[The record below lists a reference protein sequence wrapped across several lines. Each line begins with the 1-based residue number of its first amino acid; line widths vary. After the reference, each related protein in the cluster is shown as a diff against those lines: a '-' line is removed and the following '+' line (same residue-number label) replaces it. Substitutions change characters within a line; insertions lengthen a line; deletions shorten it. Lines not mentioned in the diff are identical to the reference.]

1 MKKPVLV
8 LGGGI
13 AGIQASLDLAEMGVP
28 VFLVE
33 RAPSIGGRMAQLD
46 KTFPTNDCS
55 ACILAPKVTAC
66 YNHPLVK
73 TLTLSELVELK
84 GEAPDITAVI
94 KKKARFVDEEDCRG
108 CGACIQKCPI
118 TRKSEFDMGVGNR
131 HAVYKPYAQAVPNKV
146 VIEKKGSSP
155 CKHHCPAHIDIHG
168 CIALAAE
175 GRYAEALEV
184 IRRKTPFAGVLG
196 RICPHPCEEG
206 CSRGV
211 VDAPVAI
218 AAIERFAADH
228 GDEQGKPKKPKK
240 IEKKT
245 QRIAVLGSGPAGLNC
260 AYRLAQEGYPVTVF
274 EALTRAGGTLRSGLA
289 DAGFDAAALDKEIK
303 LIEELGV
310 EIIYNTSEDISK
322 LKEKG
327 YSAVFVATGKA
338 SERIK
343 TEQAMQTETPG
354 IFAGGEAVTG
364 PTRVIDAIAEGN
376 RAAASIRNYIEGTNL
391 PLEPPILPET
401 PVEEIDFTG
410 ASPDARTEAKPETGL
425 TEEEV
430 RREAGRC
437 LDCSICCEC
446 GICEKMCGF
455 GAIRHDQR
463 DEIIELPV
471 SAVIIA
477 AGYDPACDIPDG
489 FGYGRYKDVVT
500 SLEYERI
507 LSASGP
513 YEGHVKRPSDGKEP
527 EKIAFIQCA
536 SSRDEQCDRGYC
548 SAVCCMYAV
557 KEAII
562 TREHLH
568 NIKNIDIFYM
578 DMRAYGKDFDRYVD
592 SAKDKYGIGF
602 IRSRISDIARDEKT
616 GKLLIR
622 FCDEKGDSVAAEY
635 DMVVLSVGMSP
646 DSKMRPV
653 YEKAGIKTERHGF
666 IWVDETDAP
675 KTSLE
680 SVLACGAV
688 AGPKDI
694 PETVIEASAAA
705 SEAAKAAGKSEAEA
719 DYSDAFKVA
728 EEPQLR
734 DVSKEPARIGVF
746 VCHCGQNIAG
756 YLDVKE
762 VAKYAKTLPGV
773 VYATDMLYA
782 CSVDSQKTI
791 ADRVQKSGLTRVV
804 IASCSPRT
812 HEPLFREAV
821 AKAGLNPYLLTMAN
835 IRDQC
840 SWVHMEDWKGATEKA
855 KDLVR
860 MAVGR
865 SVPAKQLY
873 GSSVSVTKSVLV
885 IGGGVAGMTAALEIA
900 GMGYKVYI
908 AEKSGVLGGNAR
920 KLDNAFSGRP
930 VGSSLER
937 MISRVENNDLIEVYL
952 NTEIK
957 SVNGSLGNYTT
968 VLESDGK
975 EIPVEHGAVIIATGA
990 GESRP
995 AEYLYGSDSRVLTQ
1009 MELEEALKEDRPDV
1023 KTAKNIYMIQCVG
1036 SRDAERP
1043 YCSRVCCSQ
1052 AIRNALELKQKNT
1065 EANVTVL
1072 YRDIRSYGL
1081 NEQYYRKARQ
1091 AGVQFVRYDPEVPP
1105 EVSLK
1110 DGKLSIRF
1118 VEPLLDARISSD
1130 ADLVVLASAIV
1141 PDIESNKKIAQF
1153 YKVPMN
1159 QDGFFLEAHAK
1170 LRPVDFATDGVYLCG
1185 LAHAPKTM
1193 KESIVQGKAAAARAA
1208 TVISKDSLKT
1218 EGAIAEVDALQCT
1231 GCGDCEKVCAFKA
1244 ITMENVTK
1252 RGETVTQAK
1261 VNPVLCKGCGTCSAA
1276 CRCGAIGLNGFSD
1289 RQVVGEIEYLL
1300 NS

>member
-73 TLTLSELVELK
+73 TYMLSELTELK
-84 GEAPDITAVI
+84 GEAPNLTAVI
-94 KKKARFVDEEDCRG
+94 KKKARFIDEENCRG
-108 CGACIQKCPI
+108 CNACIAKCPI
-118 TRKSEFDMGVGNR
+118 TRKSEFDMGVGSR
-131 HAVYKPYAQAVPNKV
+131 RAVYKPYAQAVPNKV

-155 CKHHCPAHIDIHG
+155 CKHSCPANIDIHG
-168 CIALAAE
+168 CVALAAE

-184 IRRKTPFAGVLG
+184 IRRTTPFAGVLG
-196 RICPHPCEEG
+196 RICPHPCEDG
-206 CSRGV
+206 CSRRL

-218 AAIERFAADH
+218 AAIERYAADH
-228 GDEQGKPKKPKK
+228 GDEQAKPKKAKK
-240 IEKKT
+240 IEKKS
-245 QRIAVLGSGPAGLNC
+245 QRVAVVGAGPAGLSC
-260 AYRLAQEGYPVTVF
+260 AYRLALEGYPVTVF
-274 EALTRAGGTLRSGLA
+274 EADTRAGGTFRSGLA
-289 DAGFDAAALDKEIK
+289 KAGLAAEALDKEIK
-303 LIEELGV
+303 LIEDLGV
-310 EIIYNTSEDISK
+310 EIIFNASEDDKK
-322 LKEKG
+322 LKEQG
-327 YSAVFVATGKA
+327 YKAVFVATGA
-338 SERIK
+338 ADEHIQ
-343 TEQAMQTETPG
+343 TNTMMQTIRPG
-354 IFAGGEAVTG
+354 VFAGGEAATG
-364 PTRVIDAIAEGN
+364 PSSVIEAIADGN
-376 RAAASIRNYIEGTNL
+376 RAAKAIRNYMEGTSL
-391 PLEPPILPET
+391 PLEPPMLPET
-401 PVEEIDFTG
+401 PVEEIDFTC
-410 ASPDARTEAKPETGL
+410 ASPDARAAANAETGL
-425 TEEEV
+425 TEEEA

-437 LDCSICCEC
+437 IDCSICCEC
-446 GICEKMCGF
+446 GLCEKACGF
-455 GAIRHDQR
+455 DAIRHGQR
-463 DEIIELPV
+463 DETIELPV

-477 AGYDPACDIPDG
+477 SGYDPACDIPDG

-513 YEGHVKRPSDGKEP
+513 YEGHVKRPSDGREP

-568 NIKNIDIFYM
+568 GIKNIDIFYM

-592 SAKDKYGIGF
+592 SAKDKYRIGF
-602 IRSRISDIARDEKT
+602 IRSRISDIARDEQT
-616 GKLLIR
+616 GRLLISY
-622 FCDEKGDSVAAEY
+622 CDEKGDATTAEY

-646 DSKMRPV
+646 DSRMRPV
-653 YEKAGIKTERHGF
+653 FEKAGVKTERHGF

-675 KTSLE
+675 KTSLGA
-680 SVLACGAV
+680 VLACGAV

-694 PETVIEASAAA
+694 PETVVEASAAA
-705 SEAAKAAGKSEAEA
+705 SEAAKAAGKSEAES
-719 DYSDAFKVA
+719 DYGDVFKVA
-728 EEPQLR
+728 AEPLLK
-734 DVSKEPARIGVF
+734 DVSKQPARIGVF

-762 VAKYAKTLPGV
+762 VARYAKTLPGV
-773 VYATDMLYA
+773 AYATDMLYA

-821 AKAGLNPYLLTMAN
+821 AQAGINPYLLTMAN

-840 SWVHMEDWKGATEKA
+840 SWVHMEDWAGATEKA

-865 SVPAKQLY
+865 SVPARQLY
-873 GSSVSVTKSVLV
+873 GGSVNVIKSVLV

-900 GMGYKVYI
+900 GMGYQAYL
-908 AEKSGVLGGNAR
+908 AEKTGELGGNAR
-920 KLDNAFSGRP
+920 KLDSAFSGRP
-930 VGSSLER
+930 VQSSVER
-937 MISRVENNDLIEVYL
+937 MIARVENNDLIEVYL
-952 NTEIK
+952 NAEIK
-957 SVNGSLGNYTT
+957 NVSGSLGIYKT

-975 EIPVEHGAVIIATGA
+975 EMPVEHGAVIIATGA
-990 GESRP
+990 GERLP
-995 AEYLYGSDSRVLTQ
+995 AEYLYGNDRRVITQ
-1009 MELEEALKEDRPDV
+1009 MELEEALKQDRQDV
-1023 KTAKNIYMIQCVG
+1023 KDAKNIYMIQCVG

-1052 AIRNALELKQKNT
+1052 AIRNALEMKRKNPD
-1065 EANVTVL
+1065 ANVTVL

-1091 AGVQFVRYDPEVPP
+1091 AGVQFVRYDPEAPP
-1105 EVSLK
+1105 EVSPK

-1118 VEPLLDARISSD
+1118 IEPLLDARISSD

-1141 PDIESNKKIAQF
+1141 PDIVSNRKIAQL

-1208 TVISKDSLKT
+1208 TVISKDALKT
-1218 EGAIAEVDALQCT
+1218 EGAIAEVDTLQCT

-1244 ITMENVTK
+1244 ITMEKVAK
-1252 RGETVTQAK
+1252 RGEMVTQAK

-1289 RQVVGEIEYLL
+1289 RQVLGEIEYLL
-1300 NS
+1300 KY